1 MLASLATAAAA
12 LQTGLRMRRARLR
25 GAPRRAGERRRH
37 LRLAKTAVAMVAF
50 GFAAGLASAVWLRA
64 FEPLA
69 SLHGWLAL
77 SALSLFAAT
86 AWLGHRLEHGAL
98 ALRELHVRVAVAAL
112 LAAAA
117 ALGTGFVLLP

>member
-1 MLASLATAAAA
+1 MLVSLALAAAA
-12 LQTGLRMRRARLR
+12 LQSGLRMRRARLR
-25 GAPRRAGERRRH
+25 AGPRRAGERQRH
-37 LRLAKTAVAMVAF
+37 LRLAKTAVAMVMV
-50 GFAAGLASAVWLRA
+50 GFAAGLGSAVWLRG

-77 SALSLFAAT
+77 GAAALFAAT

-98 ALRELHVRVAVAAL
+98 EWRELHARLAIAAL